1 MQDSRLGSAI
11 RLIRQRRGLTQE
23 ALGYKAGL
31 SKSTVSRIERGHL
44 DALGLRAVRAIAG
57 ELDIRVDLVP
67 RWRSGD
73 LDRLLNRRHST
84 LHELVARWFADE
96 LPAWVLA
103 PEVSFSIYGERGVID
118 ILAWH
123 PGRRALLIIELKTD
137 IVDVNDLVG
146 AAERRRRLARTIAA
160 DRGWDPATVSVWV
173 VVAASRTNRRRL
185 AAHRAMLRAAFPAD
199 GRRIQSWL
207 RDPGRAVA
215 ALSMWPASTP
225 GKLGPDERPG
235 WPELRGVGM
244 WPVGYVAGAGAAAG
258 AAARGRARRLA
269 TGSAS
274 RRRQSGRPR

>member
-1 MQDSRLGSAI
+1 MHDTRLGSAI

-23 ALGYKAGL
+23 ALGDKAGL

-57 ELDIRVDLVP
+57 ELDIRVDLMP

-123 PGRRALLIIELKTD
+123 PGRCALLIIELKTD

-160 DRGWDPATVSVWV
+160 ERGWDPATVSVWV

-225 GKLGPDERPG
+225 GKLGPDLAP
-235 WPELRGVGM
+235 
-244 WPVGYVAGAGAAAG
+244 
-258 AAARGRARRLA
+258 ARRVN
-269 TGSAS
+269 
-274 RRRQSGRPR
+274 RPRKG